1 MRDDIALHMCCRICG
16 SINQDIAGGVRKRVI
31 YLVDT
36 AKSLV
41 PGLGITW
48 VLQVAA

>member
-1 MRDDIALHMCCRICG
+1 MALHICCRICG
-16 SINQDIAGGVRKRVI
+16 SINQDIAGGVRKSVI

-36 AKSLV
+36 TKSLV
-41 PGLGITW
+41 PRLGITW